1 VRPARYARA
10 CRSAKTRGFSMSST
24 KAAVLV
30 ALLALGS
37 FTSYASAQG
46 TKGGDVVIR
55 LRLAGDSV
63 ALPPIRSCLVDKL
76 SQMPDVK
83 VATVPTDGVRFI
95 VDIVAAKNAE
105 ENISGSLIVV
115 ETFPMEQFRPRIKE
129 GEDADALLK
138 SVRYYTLLRLHELVP
153 ARSYEALCLSIAADI
168 GDKVLSKEY
177 T

>member
-1 VRPARYARA
+1 MPAI
-10 CRSAKTRGFSMSST
+10 RGYV
-24 KAAVLV
+24 AAVV
-30 ALLALGS
+30 AALLALGS

-46 TKGGDVVIR
+46 TNRTDVIIQ
-55 LRLAGDSV
+55 LRLAGDV
-63 ALPPIRSCLVDKL
+63 EALSPIRSCLADKL

-105 ENISGSLIVV
+105 ENISGSLVV
-115 ETFPMEQFRPRIKE
+115 GETFPMEQFRPRIKE

-138 SVRYYTLLRLHELVP
+138 SVRYYTLLRLHELVL
-153 ARSYEALCLSIAADI
+153 ARSYEALCLSSAADI

-177 T
+177 TERND